1 MRFLY
6 SMIMVTAIV
15 AATSNAQIA
24 VIVNKSNPI
33 SKVTASDLKDIYL
46 LSTVKWS
53 DGTAIAVFDN
63 REKSNQKKFYDFIDV
78 KDIVGVKKQW
88 LRFQLSGEGS
98 APITVE
104 DDYEMIKKVSSIF
117 GAIGYVKASEV
128 KGNNIKVIA
137 TIE

>member
-1 MRFLY
+1 
-6 SMIMVTAIV
+6 MIIGTVIV

-33 SKVTASDLKDIYL
+33 SKVTVNDLKDIYL